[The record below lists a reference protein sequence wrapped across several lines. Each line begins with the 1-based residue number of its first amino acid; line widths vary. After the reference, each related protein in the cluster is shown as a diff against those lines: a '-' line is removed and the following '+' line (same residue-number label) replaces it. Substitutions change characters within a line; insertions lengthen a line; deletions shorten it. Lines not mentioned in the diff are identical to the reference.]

1 VVAESVSPYSG
12 GTVPDSHRSSLTA
25 RRCGARD
32 YHRAVPDAAAR
43 ASFQSRWL
51 PAIAWAC
58 LIVVLS
64 GTPSLSSGLGTWDLV
79 LRKLAHAT
87 EYAVL
92 AALLTRALA
101 PLGAFLAAVGF
112 AVTDELHQAL
122 VPGRSARPLDVLI
135 DAAGALVGLLLLRRW
150 LASRR

>member
-1 VVAESVSPYSG
+1 MVAKSVSPYSG

-32 YHRAVPDAAAR
+32 YHRPVPD

-58 LIVVLS
+58 VIFAFS
-64 GTPSLSSGLGTWDLV
+64 GTPSLGTGLGTWDLV

-87 EYAVL
+87 EYAIL
-92 AALLTRALA
+92 AMLLTRALA
-101 PLGAFLAAVGF
+101 EVPAFLLATAY

-122 VPGRSARPLDVLI
+122 VPGRMARPLDVAI
-135 DAAGALVGLLLLRRW
+135 DAAGALIGLLLLRR
-150 LASRR
+150 LRR